1 MFCGVGCVIVCVFCV
16 VLHVCVLCY
25 CVSLAVKSVMCWFN
39 VRGGVC
45 VVVCVFPVCFVLS
58 VL

>member
-1 MFCGVGCVIVCVFCV
+1 VIVCVFCV